1 MSKASVY
8 TNKGSEITLNQ
19 KQRPYQNCSRKWG
32 RFRRRFDLPGD
43 GSFFGGDGDF
53 SAGW

>member
-1 MSKASVY
+1 MNKTSVY

-19 KQRPYQNCSRKWG
+19 KQRSYQNCWG
-32 RFRRRFDLPGD
+32 KCGHFRRRFYVPGD